1 MLLTS
6 LVLLS
11 VLTFSPLT
19 IPTWKILLAVDSR
32 MLLDIT
38 CPEDIVIGLIL
49 VVASNLLVEIL
60 CADATEDGFILE
72 NVDKTFVLDKVCPE
86 DIPAWLILNDA
97 DNLLVPKDWLEI
109 IPVGKILAIV
119 ASLFVPL
126 DSAEAIEDWVIL

>member
-1 MLLTS
+1 MVIPEGLMLLTS

-11 VLTFSPLT
+11 VFTACALT
-19 IPTWKILLAVDSR
+19 IPVWKILLAVDSR
-32 MLLDIT
+32 IVLDIT

-49 VVASNLLVEIL
+49 VIADNLLVEIL
-60 CADATEDGFILE
+60 CADAIEDGFILE

-109 IPVGKILAIV
+109 P
-119 ASLFVPL
+119 
-126 DSAEAIEDWVIL
+126 